1 MNRSIFR
8 VFCLFS
14 GVAIAAVVLGES
26 PTNAQQPRRLRPGF
40 FEEEQDVEIIG
51 DGFSDTF
58 LIDALGGVADPLTT
72 SKGVAATVDSFKN
85 VEVQRG
91 VLGDR
96 NFSPSLLRGNLSG
109 DRPVSRPSLPSGF
122 DRTNVIIPGRIGR

>member
-1 MNRSIFR
+1 MNCSIFR
-8 VFCLFS
+8 FFCLLS
-14 GVAIAAVVLGES
+14 GVAIAAVIWGES
-26 PTNAQQPRRLRPGF
+26 PTNAQPTRRLRPGF
-40 FEEEQDVEIIG
+40 FEEEQDVEMIG
-51 DGFSDTF
+51 GFSNTF

-72 SKGVAATVDSFKN
+72 SKGVATTVDSLKN

-96 NFSPSLLRGNLSG
+96 NFSPSFLRGNFSEDG
-109 DRPVSRPSLPSGF
+109 VTPRPSLPPSF